1 MRTIR
6 DISDDL
12 LKDKD
17 FGKPASL
24 EELGYIFFGSL
35 VFNYFFW
42 LKDEVKDG
50 DLILFNS
57 REGYFLNEIYQLFK
71 DKYNLPNSV
80 YFKTSRKLA
89 SLSSYT
95 TEEDIY
101 ESFKLHRYEG
111 TLSELLKH
119 RFGLDNFIENHI
131 KIDTLQR
138 LPNLNQCI
146 SDILGKSH
154 ILRNEYEKYIDATIR
169 DCKNVY
175 MVDSGYQGTTQYY
188 LQKTFNLDLKGR
200 YMTYKGNIDLKN
212 TKGFY
217 DFEKCYFKNN
227 IIFFESVFTDKV
239 GTYIDIIDGKFINE
253 DNSENQKH
261 FNDKI
266 KIVNGIKQF
275 VNDMLSF
282 EIKESE
288 IPQHFPDKL
297 FDLMCM
303 KSAIKDE
310 KLFNSFYH
318 DNYYVK
324 NVVKKIY
331 RNSN

>member
-6 DISDDL
+6 DISNDL

-17 FGKPASL
+17 FGNPNSL
-24 EELGYIFFGSL
+24 EELGYIFFGPL
-35 VFNYFFW
+35 VFNYLFW
-42 LKDEVKDG
+42 LKDEVREG

-71 DKYNLPNSV
+71 EKYHLPNSI

-89 SLSSYT
+89 SLSSYVSN
-95 TEEDIY
+95 EDIY

-119 RFGLDNFIENHI
+119 RFGLDIIIENDIQINTKHE
-131 KIDTLQR
+131 
-138 LPNLNQCI
+138 LPDLSFYI
-146 SDILGKSH
+146 PDILKKSES
-154 ILRNEYEKYIDATIR
+154 LRTQYGNYIYKTIAEYN
-169 DCKNVY
+169 NVY
-175 MVDSGYQGTTQYY
+175 MIDSGYQGTTQYY

-217 DFEKCYFKNN
+217 DFEKCYFKDN
-227 IIFFESVFTDKV
+227 IIFFESVFTDRV
-239 GTYIDIIDGKFINE
+239 GSYIDIVDGQFINE
-253 DNSENQKH
+253 DNSENQDH
-261 FNDKI
+261 FDDKI
-266 KIVNGIKQF
+266 KIVNGIQDF

-282 EIKESE
+282 EIKKSE
-288 IPQHFPDKL
+288 IPQHFSDNL

-303 KSAIKDE
+303 KSGIKNE
-310 KLFNSFYH
+310 GLFNSFYH
-318 DNYYVK
+318 DNYYVQ
-324 NVVKKIY
+324 NNIKKIT
-331 RNSN
+331 RK

>member
-6 DISDDL
+6 DISNYL

-17 FGKPASL
+17 FGNPKSL
-24 EELGYIFFGSL
+24 EELGYIFFGPL
-35 VFNYFFW
+35 VFNYLFW

-71 DKYNLPNSV
+71 EKYHLPNSV

-89 SLSSYT
+89 SLSSYVS
-95 TEEDIY
+95 EEDVY
-101 ESFKLHRYEG
+101 ESFNLHRYEG

-119 RFGLDNFIENHI
+119 RFGLNNFIENHI

-146 SDILGKSH
+146 SDILGKSQV
-154 ILRNEYEKYIDATIR
+154 LRNEYKKYIDATIGN
-169 DCKNVY
+169 CKNLY
-175 MVDSGYQGTTQYY
+175 MIDSGYQGSTQYY

-239 GTYIDIIDGKFINE
+239 GTYIDIIDGQFINE
-253 DNSENQKH
+253 DNSENQEH
-261 FNDKI
+261 FNDKV

-275 VNDMLSF
+275 VIDMLSF
-282 EIKESE
+282 EIEESE
-288 IPQHFPDKL
+288 IPQDFSDNL

-303 KSAIKDE
+303 KSGIQNE
-310 KLFNSFYH
+310 GLFNSFYH
-318 DNYYVK
+318 DNYYVR
-324 NVVKKIY
+324 NNIKKIY
-331 RNSN
+331 RN

>member
-1 MRTIR
+1 MRTIS
-6 DISDDL
+6 DITNHL
-12 LKDKD
+12 LKDKN
-17 FGKPASL
+17 FENPKSL
-24 EELGYIFFGSL
+24 EELGYIFFGPL
-35 VFNYFFW
+35 VFNYLFW

-71 DKYNLPNSV
+71 EKYRLPNSV

-89 SLSSYT
+89 SLSSYVS
-95 TEEDIY
+95 EEDIY
-101 ESFKLHRYEG
+101 ESFNLHRYEG

-119 RFGLDNFIENHI
+119 RFGLDNCIVNDI

-146 SDILGKSH
+146 SDILGKSQV
-154 ILRNEYEKYIDATIR
+154 LRNEYKKYIDIIIGN
-169 DCKNVY
+169 CKNVY
-175 MVDSGYQGTTQYY
+175 MIDSGYQGTTQYY
-188 LQKTFNLDLKGR
+188 LQKTFNLDLNGR

-217 DFEKCYFKNN
+217 DFEKCSFKNN

-239 GTYIDIIDGKFINE
+239 GTYIDIIGDQFINE
-253 DNSENQKH
+253 DTSENQQY

-266 KIVNGIKQF
+266 KIVNGINEF
-275 VNDMLSF
+275 VTDMLSF

-288 IPQHFPDKL
+288 ISQQMPDNL
-297 FDLMCM
+297 FNLMCTP
-303 KSAIKDE
+303 D
-310 KLFNSFYH
+310 
-318 DNYYVK
+318 YVK
-324 NVVKKIY
+324 NQSLFNTFFHDNRYVKNSIKKIE
-331 RNSN
+331 RK

>member
-6 DISDDL
+6 DISNDL

-17 FGKPASL
+17 FGNPNSL
-24 EELGYIFFGSL
+24 EELGYIFFGPL
-35 VFNYFFW
+35 VFNYLFW

-57 REGYFLNEIYQLFK
+57 REGYFLNELYQLFRE
-71 DKYNLPNSV
+71 KYHLPNSV

-89 SLSSYT
+89 SLSSYVS
-95 TEEDIY
+95 EKDIY
-101 ESFKLHRYEG
+101 ESFNLHRYEG
-111 TLSELLKH
+111 TLSELLKN
-119 RFGLDNFIENHI
+119 RFGLDIIVENDI
-131 KIDTLQR
+131 QINTR
-138 LPNLNQCI
+138 YELPDLKFYI
-146 SDILGKSH
+146 SDILKKSESV
-154 ILRNEYEKYIDATIR
+154 RTEYGNYIYETIAGYS
-169 DCKNVY
+169 NLY
-175 MVDSGYQGTTQYY
+175 MIDSGYQGTTQYY

-217 DFEKCYFKNN
+217 EFEKCYFKDN

-239 GTYIDIIDGKFINE
+239 GSYVDIFETRFINE

-266 KIVNGIKQF
+266 KIVNGIKDF

-282 EIKESE
+282 EIEESE
-288 IPQHFPDKL
+288 IPQHFPDDL
-297 FDLMCM
+297 FHLMCM
-303 KSAIKDE
+303 KTTIKNE
-310 KLFNSFYH
+310 GLFNSFFH
-318 DNYYVK
+318 DNYYVQ
-324 NVVKKIY
+324 NNIKKIT
-331 RNSN
+331 RK

>member
-1 MRTIR
+1 MRTIS
-6 DISDDL
+6 DITNHL

-17 FGKPASL
+17 FENPKSL
-24 EELGYIFFGSL
+24 EELGYIFFGPL

-42 LKDEVKDG
+42 LKDEVTDG

-71 DKYNLPNSV
+71 EKYHLPNSV

-89 SLSSYT
+89 SLSSYIS
-95 TEEDIY
+95 EEDIY
-101 ESFKLHRYEG
+101 ESFNLHRYEG

-119 RFGLDNFIENHI
+119 RFGLNNFIENHI

-146 SDILGKSH
+146 SDILGKSQV
-154 ILRNEYEKYIDATIR
+154 LRNEYKKYIDATIGN
-169 DCKNVY
+169 CKNVY
-175 MVDSGYQGTTQYY
+175 MIDSGYQGTTQYY

-217 DFEKCYFKNN
+217 DFEKCYFKDN

-239 GTYIDIIDGKFINE
+239 GTYIDVNNGEFINE
-253 DNSENQKH
+253 DNSENQQY

-266 KIVNGIKQF
+266 KIINGIKDF
-275 VNDMLSF
+275 VADMLSF
-282 EIKESE
+282 EIEEYQIS
-288 IPQHFPDKL
+288 QQMPDNL
-297 FDLMCM
+297 FNLMC
-303 KSAIKDE
+303 IR
-310 KLFNSFYH
+310 N
-318 DNYYVK
+318 YVK
-324 NVVKKIY
+324 NQSLFDTFFHDNLYVKNNIKKIE
-331 RNSN
+331 RK